1 MASGIK
7 WKCKLDVVAK
17 NIVKENTVNKNTMNN
32 IYACL
37 LRLFA
42 KSNIKQL

>member
-17 NIVKENTVNKNTMNN
+17 NIAKENTIDN
-32 IYACL
+32 ISACL

>member
-17 NIVKENTVNKNTMNN
+17 NIAKENTVNKNTMNN
-32 IYACL
+32 ICACL